1 MSPLLGVKLKLSL
14 LDVGEEVHLTVV
26 TLAAGRPGT
35 VLATRPTEG
44 RVAGQKDVHHH
55 PEAPKV
61 TPLVILEVFLR
72 VLDEGLHDLRS
83 HKLGAAHRGQE
94 QRRSVGAAA
103 GVELDPGSEVEIAK
117 LDRGEPVLVHAQNV
131 LGLEISMGDTL
142 GVEKLESI
150 GHITD
155 DVGRLLLSKELPGD
169 TKKSV

>member
-1 MSPLLGVKLKLSL
+1 M
-14 LDVGEEVHLTVV
+14 
-26 TLAAGRPGT
+26 
-35 VLATRPTEG
+35 
-44 RVAGQKDVHHH
+44 
-55 PEAPKV
+55 
-61 TPLVILEVFLR
+61 
-72 VLDEGLHDLRS
+72 
-83 HKLGAAHRGQE
+83 
-94 QRRSVGAAA
+94 
-103 GVELDPGSEVEIAK
+103 ELDTGSEVEIAK